1 MTEQSAALPELRPL
15 MFSIAYRML
24 GSVTEA
30 EDVVQDAYVRIQ
42 ERAVA
47 GEVID
52 RPEAFAS
59 TVATRLA
66 IDALRS
72 ARRTREIYT
81 GTWLPEPLPDD
92 DAADPAHRVERDE
105 TLSFAFLAV
114 LERLGPVER
123 AVFVLRE
130 VFELGYPAIAEI
142 VERDEAACRQIMHRA
157 RARIA
162 DGRPR
167 FDADAARDAALL
179 DTFFAALYSGDVDA
193 LAGVLADDV
202 VFYADG
208 GGRVPAVR
216 HPIHGAVAVA
226 RFLAG
231 LVRRGAGMHVHIERT
246 AVNGETALRV
256 SGPDGSTLSVL
267 MLHLE
272 GGRVA
277 VVGNQLNPAKL
288 RHLGPVGDLNALMS
302 GDLAAGGDVAD
313 EAGPAGGG
321 DAR

>member
-1 MTEQSAALPELRPL
+1 VWQARRMSEPTAELDRLRPL

-24 GSVTEA
+24 GSVTDA
-30 EDVVQDAYVRIQ
+30 EDVVQDAYLRLQ
-42 ERAVA
+42 ERSPAA
-47 GEVID
+47 EPIESLD
-52 RPEAFAS
+52 AYAS
-59 TVATRLA
+59 TVATRLS

-72 ARRTREIYT
+72 ARRAREVYT

-92 DAADPAHRVERDE
+92 DADPAHRVERDE

-123 AVFVLRE
+123 AVFLLRE
-130 VFELGYPAIAEI
+130 VFDLDYSHIARI

-167 FDADAARDAALL
+167 FDSDAARDAVLL
-179 DTFFAALYSGDVDA
+179 DTFFAALDDGDVDA
-193 LAGVLADDV
+193 LASVLADDV

-208 GGRVPAVR
+208 GGRTPAVR
-216 HPIHGAVAVA
+216 HPLHGSVAVA

-231 LVRRGAGMHVHIERT
+231 LVRRGSGLHVRMERT
-246 AVNGETALRV
+246 RANGEAALRV
-256 SGPDGSTLSVL
+256 SAPDGATLSVL
-267 MLHLE
+267 MLHAD

-277 VVGNQLNPAKL
+277 IVGNQLNPEKL
-288 RHLGPVGDLNALMS
+288 RHLGPVGDLNALVS
-302 GDLAAGGDVAD
+302 
-313 EAGPAGGG
+313 GGG
-321 DAR
+321 GET

>member
-1 MTEQSAALPELRPL
+1 MPSSTAELGELRPL

-24 GSVTEA
+24 GSVSDA
-30 EDVVQDAYVRIQ
+30 EDVVQEASLRLH
-42 ERAVA
+42 ERSRS
-47 GEVID
+47 GEPIE

-72 ARRTREIYT
+72 ARRRHEVYL

-92 DAADPAHRVERDE
+92 DQDPAHRVERDE

-123 AVFVLRE
+123 AVFLLRE
-130 VFELGYPAIAEI
+130 VFVMDYADIAAI
-142 VERDEAACRQIMHRA
+142 VERDEAACRQILHRA

-167 FDADAARDAALL
+167 SQTDAARDAALL
-179 DTFFAALYSGDVDA
+179 DTFFAALEAGDVDA

-202 VFYADG
+202 AFYADG
-208 GGRVPAVR
+208 GGKAPAVR
-216 HPIHGAVAVA
+216 HPLHGAVTVA

-231 LVRRGAGMHVHIERT
+231 LVRRGERMHVRMDRT
-246 AVNGETALRV
+246 SMNGDAALRV
-256 SGPDGSTLSVL
+256 SGPDGATLSLL
-267 MLHLE
+267 MVHVD
-272 GGRVA
+272 GDRIS
-277 VVGNQLNPAKL
+277 VVGNQLNPDKL
-288 RHLGPVGDLNALMS
+288 RHLGPVGDLNALLS
-302 GDLAAGGDVAD
+302 GEGSG
-313 EAGPAGGG
+313 E
-321 DAR
+321 R